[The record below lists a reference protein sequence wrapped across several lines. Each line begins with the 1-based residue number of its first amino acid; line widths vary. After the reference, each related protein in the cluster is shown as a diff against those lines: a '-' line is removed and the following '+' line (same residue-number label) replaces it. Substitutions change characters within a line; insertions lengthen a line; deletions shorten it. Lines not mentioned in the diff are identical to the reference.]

1 MNFKLICMKSKLF
14 YLLFL
19 LTIAINV
26 VSQVKVVKGL
36 AVIAEF
42 DDYIEVEPD
51 SVIDS
56 LLNQRNGFNLHG
68 NAGSLNE
75 YYRDQTNGK
84 YDITHKLVRI
94 RFNNKNASY
103 FSQDRHPDTD
113 VAWNKYEAFADSVLR
128 KVKEQYPDGIP
139 GLTRTNFV
147 GGNGIF
153 SFLIIYPH
161 GYYAIGLSNRHKL
174 LSDGVEVNINHMGTC
189 NIGNGQVGRLFSR
202 ILTHEASHAI
212 FRLPDVGHQKGDNVS
227 IKGSAG
233 SYCIM
238 GWNAGGSKSPI
249 DFCAPLLAAIKTP
262 VIVDI
267 EDNIEKIYN
276 IKSNARDT
284 LYRYCNPNNPYEYF
298 IFQSFNHSKWY
309 PTHNFRNHPMDVGL
323 GIWHV
328 VEDRLEPRSPWF
340 RLVQADGRDLM
351 NDKSQTPPIATG
363 NDNRVMFGR
372 SVQAVDGETNQML
385 RWIDGSV
392 PGLIITDISDPGPRM
407 SFKVNRRSAT
417 INSRVVSGAGRID
430 LSGLISVNQG
440 ESKTFNIIPDWGYVV
455 DQVWVNGIA
464 QGSVTSYTFSNVIG
478 DNVITASFKFPAQRI
493 SPRASGAIWSL
504 VDVSSVD
511 PGGNANNAFDDNP
524 ATYWQTNWTNNSIKF
539 PHYIIINMGAL
550 HVLQGIG
557 YLPRQDYAS
566 GRIHDFDIYVS
577 VDNKNWH
584 FIRRA
589 RSLNDTNYRVFG
601 FNKTLAQYVK
611 IVAISSAHGDKHN
624 VAGAAEIR
632 AYGSRYSGRSTL
644 SDMEISKS
652 NWQINDVSSFQP
664 DYSALNLI
672 DGNIS
677 SSWLSSS
684 TADTPNYVDFDLG
697 GFYDISRFSFLPRQD
712 NINGRIAK
720 YAIFISSDGVN
731 WGDTISTGIWDNTAN
746 RKEAYF
752 LPKVGRYIRL
762 AALSEVNGNNLSS
775 GSEVYAY
782 GFLINENTSIK
793 DIQSD
798 FDKVLVY
805 TVGKEFYVDGGGV
818 VLTGIQVYDNLGR
831 ILYRTQLTADQRRFS
846 VELNTGVYILKL
858 MAQDRSILKKI
869 VVKSN

>member
-1 MNFKLICMKSKLF
+1 MKIHYLIIVIIIILAFRLS
-14 YLLFL
+14 
-19 LTIAINV
+19 AQVNV
-26 VSQVKVVKGL
+26 VRGL

-42 DDYIEVEPD
+42 DDYIESETD
-51 SVIDS
+51 AVIDS

-84 YDITHKLVRI
+84 YDISHKIVRI

-128 KVKEQYPDGIP
+128 KVKEQYPGGIP

-212 FRLPDVGHQKGDNVS
+212 FRLPDVGHQKGDNLS

-238 GWNAGGSKSPI
+238 GWNAGGRKSPI
-249 DFCAPLLAAIKTP
+249 DFCAPLLAALKTP
-262 VIVDI
+262 TIVDI
-267 EDNIEKIYN
+267 EDNIERTYN

-284 LYRYCNPNNPYEYF
+284 LYRYRNPNNPVEYF
-298 IFQSFNHSKWY
+298 LFQSFSHSKWFH
-309 PTHNFRNHPMDVGL
+309 THNFWNHPMDVGL

-328 VEDRLEPRSPWF
+328 VEDRLEPRTPWF

-372 SVQAVDGETNQML
+372 NIKAVDAETNQML
-385 RWIDGSV
+385 RWFDGSV

-464 QGSVTSYTFSNVIG
+464 QGPVTSYTFSNVIG

-493 SPRASGAIWSL
+493 SPRANGALWSL
-504 VDVSSVD
+504 VDVSSVGPD
-511 PGGNANNAFDDNP
+511 GNARNAFDDNA
-524 ATYWQTNWTNNSIKF
+524 ATYWQTNWINNDIKF
-539 PHYIIINMGAL
+539 PHHIIINMGAL

-566 GRIHDFDIYVS
+566 GRINDFDIYLS
-577 VDNKNWH
+577 VDDINWQY
-584 FIRRA
+584 IRRA

-601 FNKTLAQYVK
+601 FNKTLAQYIK

-624 VAGAAEIR
+624 VASAAEIR
-632 AYGSRYSGRSTL
+632 AYGSRYLGRSFFN
-644 SDMEISKS
+644 DMEISKN
-652 NWQINDVSSFQP
+652 NWQIKDVSSSQTN
-664 DYSALNLI
+664 YTALNLI
-672 DGNIS
+672 DGNINS
-677 SSWLSSS
+677 FWLSASLAH
-684 TADTPNYVDFDLG
+684 TQHYVDFDLG

-712 NINGRIAK
+712 DVNGRIAK

-731 WGDTISTGIWDNTAN
+731 WGDTISTSIWDNTAN

-752 LPKVGRYIRL
+752 LPQVGRYIRI

-782 GFLINENTSIK
+782 GLLINESTSIK
-793 DIQSD
+793 DIQSN
-798 FDKVLVY
+798 FDKVVVY
-805 TVGKEFYVDGGGV
+805 TVGKELFVEGGGV
-818 VLTGIQVYDNLGR
+818 ELTGIQVYDNLGR
-831 ILYRTQLTADQRRFS
+831 ILYSTQLSAAQQRFS
-846 VELNTGVYILKL
+846 VVLNTDVYILKL
-858 MAQDRSILKKI
+858 MAHDKSILKKI
-869 VVKSN
+869 IVKTN